1 VDKYDNIEK
10 VTGENQMTQSEYE
23 TNRDEYTKYL
33 LLCVRLKDWHGVSD
47 AANDLRVLD
56 AKWSVIEEEK

>member
-1 VDKYDNIEK
+1 MDKYDNIEK

-56 AKWSVIEEEK
+56 AKWSVIEDKT

>member
-1 VDKYDNIEK
+1 
-10 VTGENQMTQSEYE
+10 MTLVEYE
-23 TNRDEYTKYL
+23 INREEYIKYL

-56 AKWSVIEEEK
+56 AKFSAIEEEFKK

>member
-1 VDKYDNIEK
+1 
-10 VTGENQMTQSEYE
+10 MTLVEYE
-23 TNRDEYTKYL
+23 INREEYIKYL

-56 AKWSVIEEEK
+56 AKFSVIEEGYKPMRNDSTLCRTGS

>member
-1 VDKYDNIEK
+1 MDKYDNIEK